1 MFNVACNI
9 DSMSSDWSREGLPPL
24 SHYVT
29 APLGQGCSLD
39 SCRVGRGQR
48 LLSMFNVACNID
60 SMSSDWSREAR
71 G

>member
-29 APLGQGCSLD
+29 APLGQGRSLD

-48 LLSMFNVACNID
+48 LLSMFNV
-60 SMSSDWSREAR
+60 
-71 G
+71 